1 MRHNY
6 PPSKAD
12 QWLGKR
18 LEQARI
24 KAAMSQMQL
33 GRKVNVF
40 QQQIDKYEKGARV
53 PIALLQEILEALN
66 YDIPKKLLR
75 KISNSRKL
83 EIETK
88 TIRDDLLEFYQE
100 IFIEEDE

>member
-1 MRHNY
+1 MKHNF
-6 PPSKAD
+6 PPSAAD
-12 QWLGKR
+12 KWLGKR
-18 LEQARI
+18 IEQARI
-24 KAAMSQMQL
+24 KAALTQLQL

-40 QQQIDKYEKGARV
+40 VQQIDKYEKGARI
-53 PIALLQEILEALN
+53 PIALLQEILEAVN

-88 TIRDDLLEFYQE
+88 TIRDDLLEFYKE
-100 IFIEEDE
+100 IFIQEEE